1 MKLSVNDLNVFVN
14 TPKDIAKLCEDLS
27 RLGLEV
33 ESCIPCIAP
42 KNVVVGK
49 VLEKAPHKNAEKLSV
64 CQVGV
69 GKVLEKAPHKNAEKL
84 SVCQV
89 GVGKEVLQIVCGAK
103 NVAPNQF
110 VPVAL
115 NGALI
120 GSTTIAKTEL
130 RGVESCGMICSSAEL
145 GFPKINDGILE
156 LDESVGEL
164 VLGKELN
171 EYASFNTHVLEISL
185 TPNRGDCLSVLG
197 IAREISAFYHTPLKP
212 IKALNFTPKSDLI
225 TLSAGEN
232 IESHLAYYLIY
243 NHSLKTPLNIKL
255 SLAHNNALSENDLK
269 NFIEFSTHFSGVIMN
284 AYSLNKTPMDLSVK
298 NDENNLESVY
308 INHQKRSTIA
318 IKHQDQKDL
327 SEYLLLEASY
337 TDPISLS
344 LKLHAL
350 KDKTLQKDNALIY
363 RSARGSNPNLSDGL
377 NFLSAHLKAA
387 ILESK
392 QIKHSLK
399 DRTLTFQLEDIT
411 EILGLAVEKEKIQG
425 ILKNLGFKVSVKEP
439 NSNPQILEVIAP
451 NFRHDIKT
459 IQDIA
464 EEILRFVGIDNLI
477 SKPLDC
483 VSSKNSNPHYDTHRF
498 FENLKHKALA
508 CGFKEVIHYVFYSK
522 EKQQKLG
529 FEVLE
534 DPLELQNPITTDLNT
549 LRTSLVCGLLDASL
563 RNKNLG
569 FKSIALYEKG
579 SVYNSKREE
588 IQKLGFLV
596 SGLQKKESYP
606 DAKGKAWDFYSFAEC
621 VSKVIGDFSLE
632 RLTAQ
637 TPINH
642 PYQSAKI
649 IQNHEIIGVIA
660 KIHPKVIQELDLFES
675 YYAEIDAFKLK
686 RPAMLLKPFSIYP
699 SSVRDLTLIIDENTA
714 FSEIKKALKDAQI
727 PNLSEILPLDI
738 FKESHNTIALSV
750 RCVIHS
756 LEKTL
761 NDEEVNSAVQKALEI
776 LEKEFNARLK
786 G

>member
-1 MKLSVNDLNVFVN
+1 MKLSVNDLSVFVN

-33 ESCIPCIAP
+33 ESCIPCVAP

-49 VLEKAPHKNAEKLSV
+49 VLEKAPHKNAEKLIV
-64 CQVGV
+64 CQVD
-69 GKVLEKAPHKNAEKL
+69 
-84 SVCQV
+84 
-89 GVGKEVLQIVCGAK
+89 VGKEVLQIVCGAK

-115 NGALI
+115 KGAII

-130 RGVESCGMICSSAEL
+130 RGIESCGMICSSIEL

-171 EYASFNTHVLEISL
+171 EYAPFNTHVLEISL

-232 IESHLAYYLIY
+232 IESHLAYYLIC

-255 SLAHNNALSENDLK
+255 SLAHNNALSENELK
-269 NFIEFSTHFSGVIMN
+269 NFIEFSTHFSGVILN
-284 AYSLNKTPMDLSVK
+284 AYSLNKTPMDLIVK

-327 SEYLLLEASY
+327 SECLLLEASY

-377 NFLSAHLKAA
+377 NFLSAHLKAT

-392 QIKHSLK
+392 QTKHSLK

-411 EILGLAVEKEKIQG
+411 EILGLVIEAEKIQG

-451 NFRHDIKT
+451 NFRHDIKI

-464 EEILRFVGIDNLI
+464 EEILHFVGIDNLA
-477 SKPLDC
+477 SKPLHC

-534 DPLELQNPITTDLNT
+534 DPLELQNPITTELNT

-579 SVYNSKREE
+579 SVYNAKREE
-588 IQKLGFLV
+588 IQKLGFLA

-632 RLTAQ
+632 KLTAQ

-649 IQNHEIIGVIA
+649 IQNHEVIGVIA

-675 YYAEIDAFKLK
+675 YYAEIDASKLK

-714 FSEIKKALKDAQI
+714 FSKIKKALKDAQI

-738 FKESHNTIALSV
+738 FKESHNSIALSV

>member
-14 TPKDIAKLCEDLS
+14 TPKDIAKLCENLS
-27 RLGLEV
+27 CLGLEV

-64 CQVGV
+64 CQVD
-69 GKVLEKAPHKNAEKL
+69 
-84 SVCQV
+84 
-89 GVGKEVLQIVCGAK
+89 VGKEVLQIVCGAK

-115 NGALI
+115 KGAII
-120 GSTTIAKTEL
+120 GSTTIAKTDL
-130 RGVESCGMICSSAEL
+130 RGVESHGMICSSTEL

-171 EYASFNTHVLEISL
+171 EYAPFNTHVLEISL

-197 IAREISAFYHTPLKP
+197 VAREISAFYRTPLKP

-225 TLSAGEN
+225 TLSADEN
-232 IESHLAYYLIY
+232 IESHLAYYLIC
-243 NHSLKTPLNIKL
+243 NHSLKTPLSVKL
-255 SLAHNNALSENDLK
+255 SLAHNNALSENDLN
-269 NFIEFSTHFSGVIMN
+269 NFIEFSTHFSGVILN
-284 AYSLNKTPMDLSVK
+284 AYSLNTTPIDLSVK

-377 NFLSAHLKAA
+377 NFLSAHLKAT

-392 QIKHSLK
+392 QTEHSLK
-399 DRTLTFQLEDIT
+399 DYALKFQLEDIT
-411 EILGLAVEKEKIQG
+411 EILGLAVEEEKIQG
-425 ILKNLGFKVSVKEP
+425 ILKNLGFKVSTKEP

-464 EEILRFVGIDNLI
+464 EEILRFVGIDNLV
-477 SKPLDC
+477 SKPLNC

-606 DAKGKAWDFYSFAEC
+606 NAKGKAWDFYSFAEC

-632 RLTAQ
+632 KLTAQ

-649 IQNHEIIGVIA
+649 IQNNEIIGVIA

-675 YYAEIDAFKLK
+675 YYAEIDASKLK

-714 FSEIKKALKDAQI
+714 FSRIKKALKDAQI
-727 PNLSEILPLDI
+727 PNLSEILPLDV
-738 FKESHNTIALSV
+738 FKESDNTIALSV

>member
-1 MKLSVNDLNVFVN
+1 MKLSINDLNVFVD
-14 TPKDIAKLCEDLS
+14 TPKDIAKLREDLS

-33 ESCIPCIAP
+33 KSCIPCVAP
-42 KNVVVGK
+42 KNVV
-49 VLEKAPHKNAEKLSV
+49 
-64 CQVGV
+64 V

-103 NVAPNQF
+103 NVVPNQF

-130 RGVESCGMICSSAEL
+130 RGVESYGMICSSSEL

-164 VLGKELN
+164 VLGKGLN
-171 EYASFNTHVLEISL
+171 EYAPFNTHVLEISL

-225 TLSAGEN
+225 TLHVGEN
-232 IESHLAYYLIY
+232 IESHLAYYLIC
-243 NHSLKTPLNIKL
+243 NHSLKTPLNVKL
-255 SLAHNNALSENDLK
+255 SLARNNALSENDLN
-269 NFIEFSTHFSGVIMN
+269 NFIEFSAHFSGVVMN
-284 AYSLNKTPMDLSVK
+284 AYSLDATPIDLSVK

-363 RSARGSNPNLSDGL
+363 RSTRGSNPNLSDGL
-377 NFLSAHLKAA
+377 NFLSAHLKAT

-392 QIKHSLK
+392 QTKHALK
-399 DRTLTFQLEDIT
+399 DRTLKFKFEDIT
-411 EILGLAVEKEKIQG
+411 EILGLAVEEETIQG
-425 ILKNLGFKVSVKEP
+425 ILKNLGFKVSTKVPSSK
-439 NSNPQILEVIAP
+439 PQILEVVAP

-464 EEILRFVGIDNLI
+464 EEILRFVGIDHLI
-477 SKPLDC
+477 SKPLDS
-483 VSSKNSNPHYDTHRF
+483 VSNKKSNPHYDTHHF

-534 DPLELQNPITTDLNT
+534 DPLGLQNPITTELNT

-588 IQKLGFLV
+588 IQKLGFLA

-632 RLTAQ
+632 KLTTQA
-637 TPINH
+637 PINH

-649 IQNHEIIGVIA
+649 IQNHKIIGVIA

-675 YYAEIDAFKLK
+675 YYAEIDASKLK

-714 FSEIKKALKDAQI
+714 FSKIKKALKDAQI

-738 FKESHNTIALSV
+738 FKESNNSIALSV

-776 LEKEFNARLK
+776 LEKEFNAHLK

>member
-1 MKLSVNDLNVFVN
+1 MKLIVNDLNVFVN
-14 TPKDIAKLCEDLS
+14 TPKDIVKLCEDLS

-64 CQVGV
+64 CQVDI
-69 GKVLEKAPHKNAEKL
+69 
-84 SVCQV
+84 
-89 GVGKEVLQIVCGAK
+89 GKEVLQIVCGAK

-130 RGVESCGMICSSAEL
+130 RGVESCGMICSSSEL

-171 EYASFNTHVLEISL
+171 EYAPFNTHVLEISL

-212 IKALNFTPKSDLI
+212 IKALNFTPKSGLI
-225 TLSAGEN
+225 TLITGEN
-232 IESHLAYYLIY
+232 IESHLAYYLIC
-243 NHSLKTPLNIKL
+243 NHSLKTPLNVKL

-269 NFIEFSTHFSGVIMN
+269 NFIEFSVHFSGVIMN
-284 AYSLNKTPMDLSVK
+284 AYNLNTTPMDLSVK

-327 SEYLLLEASY
+327 SECVLLEASY

-377 NFLSAHLKAA
+377 NFLSAHLKAT

-392 QIKHSLK
+392 QTEHSLK
-399 DRTLTFQLEDIT
+399 DRTLKFQLEDIT

-425 ILKNLGFKVSVKEP
+425 ILKNLGFKVSTKKP

-464 EEILRFVGIDNLI
+464 EEILRFVGIDNLV
-477 SKPLDC
+477 SKPLNC
-483 VSSKNSNPHYDTHRF
+483 ISNKNSNPHYDTHRF

-534 DPLELQNPITTDLNT
+534 DPLELQNPITTELNT

-588 IQKLGFLV
+588 IQKLGFLA

-632 RLTAQ
+632 KLTAQ

-660 KIHPKVIQELDLFES
+660 KIHPKIIQELDLFES
-675 YYAEIDAFKLK
+675 YYAEIDASKLK

-714 FSEIKKALKDAQI
+714 FSRIKKALEDAQI

-738 FKESHNTIALSV
+738 FKESHNSIALSM

>member
-1 MKLSVNDLNVFVN
+1 MKLSINDLNVFVN
-14 TPKDIAKLCEDLS
+14 TPKDIVKLCENLS
-27 RLGLEV
+27 CLGLEV
-33 ESCIPCIAP
+33 ESCVSCIAP

-64 CQVGV
+64 CQVD
-69 GKVLEKAPHKNAEKL
+69 
-84 SVCQV
+84 
-89 GVGKEVLQIVCGAK
+89 VGKEVLQIVCGAK

-115 NGALI
+115 KGAII

-130 RGVESCGMICSSAEL
+130 RGVESHGMICSSSEL

-171 EYASFNTHVLEISL
+171 EYAPFNTHVLEISL

-212 IKALNFTPKSDLI
+212 IKALNLTPKSDLI
-225 TLSAGEN
+225 TLITGEN
-232 IESHLAYYLIY
+232 IESHLAYYLIC
-243 NHSLKTPLNIKL
+243 NHSLKTPLNVKL
-255 SLAHNNALSENDLK
+255 SLAHNNALSENDLN
-269 NFIEFSTHFSGVIMN
+269 NFIEFSAHFSGVIMN
-284 AYSLNKTPMDLSVK
+284 AYSLNKTPMDLIVK

-318 IKHQDQKDL
+318 IKHQVQKDL
-327 SEYLLLEASY
+327 SEHLLLEASY
-337 TDPISLS
+337 IDPISLS

-377 NFLSAHLKAA
+377 NFLSTHLKAT

-399 DRTLTFQLEDIT
+399 DRALKFQLEDIT
-411 EILGLAVEKEKIQG
+411 EILGLAVEEEKIQG

-439 NSNPQILEVIAP
+439 NSKPQILEIIVP

-464 EEILRFVGIDNLI
+464 EEILRFVGIDNLV
-477 SKPLDC
+477 SKPLHC

-534 DPLELQNPITTDLNT
+534 DSLELQNPITTDLNT

-579 SVYNSKREE
+579 SVYNAKREE
-588 IQKLGFLV
+588 VQKLGFLV
-596 SGLQKKESYP
+596 SGLQKKESYH

-632 RLTAQ
+632 KLTIQ

-649 IQNHEIIGVIA
+649 IQNNEIIGVIA

-675 YYAEIDAFKLK
+675 YYAEIDASKLK

-714 FSEIKKALKDAQI
+714 FSKIKKALEDAQI

-738 FKESHNTIALSV
+738 FKESDNTIALSV

>member
-14 TPKDIAKLCEDLS
+14 APKDITKLCEDLS

-33 ESCIPCIAP
+33 ESCVSCVAP

-64 CQVGV
+64 CQVD
-69 GKVLEKAPHKNAEKL
+69 
-84 SVCQV
+84 
-89 GVGKEVLQIVCGAK
+89 VGKEVLPIVCGAK

-115 NGALI
+115 KGAII

-130 RGVESCGMICSSAEL
+130 RGVESHGMICSSIEL

-164 VLGKELN
+164 VLGKELH
-171 EYASFNTHVLEISL
+171 EYAPFNTHVLEISL

-212 IKALNFTPKSDLI
+212 IKALNLTPKSDSI
-225 TLSAGEN
+225 ALSVGEN

-255 SLAHNNALSENDLK
+255 SLAHNNALSENDLN
-269 NFIEFSTHFSGVIMN
+269 NFIEFSAHFSGVILN
-284 AYSLNKTPMDLSVK
+284 AYSLNTTPMDLIIK

-327 SEYLLLEASY
+327 SECLLLEASY
-337 TDPISLS
+337 TDPVSLS

-350 KDKTLQKDNALIY
+350 KDKTLQKDNALVY

-377 NFLSAHLKAA
+377 NFLSAQLKAT

-392 QIKHSLK
+392 QTKHSLK
-399 DRTLTFQLEDIT
+399 DRALKFQLEDIT

-425 ILKNLGFKVSVKEP
+425 ILKNLGFKVSAKEP
-439 NSNPQILEVIAP
+439 NSKPQILEVIVP

-579 SVYNSKREE
+579 SVYNAKREE

-606 DAKGKAWDFYSFAEC
+606 NAKGKAWDFYSFAEC
-621 VSKVIGDFSLE
+621 VSRIIGDFSLE
-632 RLTAQ
+632 KLTTQ

-649 IQNHEIIGVIA
+649 IQNNEVIGVIA

-675 YYAEIDAFKLK
+675 YYAEIDASKLK

-714 FSEIKKALKDAQI
+714 FSRIKKALKDAQI

-738 FKESHNTIALSV
+738 FKESDNTIALSV

-756 LEKTL
+756 LEKP
-761 NDEEVNSAVQKALEI
+761 
-776 LEKEFNARLK
+776 
-786 G
+786 

>member
-1 MKLSVNDLNVFVN
+1 MKLSVNDLSTFVN

-33 ESCIPCIAP
+33 ESCISCVAP

-64 CQVGV
+64 CQVD
-69 GKVLEKAPHKNAEKL
+69 
-84 SVCQV
+84 
-89 GVGKEVLQIVCGAK
+89 VGKEVLQIVCGAK

-130 RGVESCGMICSSAEL
+130 RGVESHGMICSSAEL

-171 EYASFNTHVLEISL
+171 EYAPFNTHVLEISL

-232 IESHLAYYLIY
+232 IESHLAYYLVC
-243 NHSLKTPLNIKL
+243 NHSLKTPLNVKL
-255 SLAHNNALSENDLK
+255 SLAHNNALSENDLN
-269 NFIEFSTHFSGVIMN
+269 NFIEFSVHFSGVIMN
-284 AYSLNKTPMDLSVK
+284 AYSLNKTPIDLSVK

-318 IKHQDQKDL
+318 IKHQVQKDL
-327 SEYLLLEASY
+327 SECLLLEASY
-337 TDPISLS
+337 IDPISLS

-377 NFLSAHLKAA
+377 NFLSAHLKAT

-392 QIKHSLK
+392 QTEHSLK

-411 EILGLAVEKEKIQG
+411 EILGLVVEKEKIQG
-425 ILKNLGFKVSVKEP
+425 ILKNLGFKVSAKES
-439 NSNPQILEVIAP
+439 NSKPQILEVVAP
-451 NFRHDIKT
+451 NFRHDIKI

-464 EEILRFVGIDNLI
+464 EEILRFVGIDNLV
-477 SKPLDC
+477 SKPLHC

-534 DPLELQNPITTDLNT
+534 DPLELQNPITTELNT

-579 SVYNSKREE
+579 SVYNAKREE
-588 IQKLGFLV
+588 IQKLGFLA

-632 RLTAQ
+632 KLTAQ

-649 IQNHEIIGVIA
+649 IQNNEIIGVIA

-675 YYAEIDAFKLK
+675 YYAEIDASKLK
-686 RPAMLLKPFSIYP
+686 RSTMLLKPFSIYP

-714 FSEIKKALKDAQI
+714 FSKIKKALKDAQI

-738 FKESHNTIALSV
+738 FKESHNSIALSV

>member
-14 TPKDIAKLCEDLS
+14 TPKDIVKLCEDLS

-33 ESCIPCIAP
+33 ESCMLCVAP

-64 CQVGV
+64 CQVD
-69 GKVLEKAPHKNAEKL
+69 
-84 SVCQV
+84 
-89 GVGKEVLQIVCGAK
+89 VGKEVLQIVCGAK
-103 NVAPNQF
+103 NVVPNQF
-110 VPVAL
+110 APVAL
-115 NGALI
+115 KGAII

-130 RGVESCGMICSSAEL
+130 RGVESHGMICSSSEL

-164 VLGKELN
+164 VLGKELD
-171 EYASFNTHVLEISL
+171 EYAPFNTHVLEISL

-197 IAREISAFYHTPLKP
+197 IAREVSAFYRTPLKP

-225 TLSAGEN
+225 TLSVGEN
-232 IESHLAYYLIY
+232 IESHLAYYLIC
-243 NHSLKTPLNIKL
+243 NHSLKTPLSVKL
-255 SLAHNNALSENDLK
+255 SLAHNNALSENDLN
-269 NFIEFSTHFSGVIMN
+269 NFIEFSAHFSGVIMN
-284 AYSLNKTPMDLSVK
+284 AYSLDATPIDLSVK

-327 SEYLLLEASY
+327 SECLLLEASY

-350 KDKTLQKDNALIY
+350 KDKTLQKNNALIY

-392 QIKHSLK
+392 QTQHSLK
-399 DRTLTFQLEDIT
+399 DRTLKFQLEDIT
-411 EILGLAVEKEKIQG
+411 EILGLAVEAEKIQG
-425 ILKNLGFKVSVKEP
+425 ILKNLGFKVSIKVS
-439 NSNPQILEVIAP
+439 NSKPQILEVVAP

-464 EEILRFVGIDNLI
+464 EEILRFVGIDNLV
-477 SKPLDC
+477 SKPLNC
-483 VSSKNSNPHYDTHRF
+483 ISNKKSNPHYDTHRF

-534 DPLELQNPITTDLNT
+534 DPLELQNPITTELNT

-588 IQKLGFLV
+588 IQKLGFLA

-632 RLTAQ
+632 KLTAQ

-649 IQNHEIIGVIA
+649 IQDHEIIGVIA

-675 YYAEIDAFKLK
+675 YYAEIDASKLK
-686 RPAMLLKPFSIYP
+686 RPTMLLKPFSIYP

-714 FSEIKKALKDAQI
+714 FSRIKKALKDAQI

-738 FKESHNTIALSV
+738 FKESHNSIALSV

>member
-1 MKLSVNDLNVFVN
+1 MKLSVNDLNVFVD

-33 ESCIPCIAP
+33 ESSIPCVAP
-42 KNVVVGK
+42 KNVV
-49 VLEKAPHKNAEKLSV
+49 
-64 CQVGV
+64 V

-130 RGVESCGMICSSAEL
+130 RGVESCGMICSSNEF

-164 VLGKELN
+164 VLGKGLN
-171 EYASFNTHVLEISL
+171 EYAPFNTHVLEISL

-225 TLSAGEN
+225 TLCAGEN
-232 IESHLAYYLIY
+232 IESHLAYYLIC
-243 NHSLKTPLNIKL
+243 NHSLKTPLNVKL
-255 SLAHNNALSENDLK
+255 SLAHNNALSENDLN
-269 NFIEFSTHFSGVIMN
+269 NFIEFSAHFSGVVMN
-284 AYSLNKTPMDLSVK
+284 AYSLDATPIDLSVK

-363 RSARGSNPNLSDGL
+363 RSTRGSNPNLSDGL
-377 NFLSAHLKAA
+377 NFLSTHLKAT

-392 QIKHSLK
+392 QTKHALK
-399 DRTLTFQLEDIT
+399 NRTLEFKLEDIT
-411 EILGLAVEKEKIQG
+411 EILGLAIEEETIQG
-425 ILKNLGFKVSVKEP
+425 ILKNLGFKVSIKVS
-439 NSNPQILEVIAP
+439 NSKPQILEVVVP

-464 EEILRFVGIDNLI
+464 EEILRFVGIDHLI
-477 SKPLDC
+477 SKPLDS
-483 VSSKNSNPHYDTHRF
+483 VSNKKSNPHYDTHRF

-534 DPLELQNPITTDLNT
+534 DPLELQNPITTELNT

-588 IQKLGFLV
+588 IQKLGFLA

-632 RLTAQ
+632 KLTTQ

-675 YYAEIDAFKLK
+675 YYAEIDASKLK

-714 FSEIKKALKDAQI
+714 FSKIKKALKDAQI

-738 FKESHNTIALSV
+738 FKESDNTIALSV

-761 NDEEVNSAVQKALEI
+761 NDEEVNSAVQKVLEI

>member
-64 CQVGV
+64 CQVD
-69 GKVLEKAPHKNAEKL
+69 
-84 SVCQV
+84 
-89 GVGKEVLQIVCGAK
+89 VGKEVLPIVCGAK

-110 VPVAL
+110 APVAL
-115 NGALI
+115 KGAII
-120 GSTTIAKTEL
+120 GSTPIAKTEL
-130 RGVESCGMICSSAEL
+130 RGVESHGMICSSTEL

-164 VLGKELN
+164 VLGKGLN
-171 EYASFNTHVLEISL
+171 EYAPFNTHVLEISL

-225 TLSAGEN
+225 TLSVGEN

-255 SLAHNNALSENDLK
+255 SLAHNNALSENELK
-269 NFIEFSTHFSGVIMN
+269 NFIEFGMHFSGVIMN

-298 NDENNLESVY
+298 NDENNFESVY

-327 SEYLLLEASY
+327 SECLLLEASY

-377 NFLSAHLKAA
+377 NFLSAHLKAT

-392 QIKHSLK
+392 QTQHSLK

-411 EILGLAVEKEKIQG
+411 EILGLAVEKEKIQS

-439 NSNPQILEVIAP
+439 NSKPQILEVIVP

-464 EEILRFVGIDNLI
+464 EEILRFVGIDNLV
-477 SKPLDC
+477 SKPLNC
-483 VSSKNSNPHYDTHRF
+483 ISSKNSNPHYDTHRF

-534 DPLELQNPITTDLNT
+534 DSLELQNPITTELNT

-588 IQKLGFLV
+588 IQKLGFLA

-606 DAKGKAWDFYSFAEC
+606 YAKGKAWDFYSFAEC
-621 VSKVIGDFSLE
+621 VLRIIGDFSLE
-632 RLTAQ
+632 KLTTQ

-649 IQNHEIIGVIA
+649 IQNHEVIGVIA
-660 KIHPKVIQELDLFES
+660 KIHPKVIQEWDLFES
-675 YYAEIDAFKLK
+675 YYAEIDASKLK
-686 RPAMLLKPFSIYP
+686 RHAMLLKPFSIYP

-714 FSEIKKALKDAQI
+714 FSKIKKALKDAQI
-727 PNLSEILPLDI
+727 PNLSEILPLDV
-738 FKESHNTIALSV
+738 FKESDNTIALSV

>member
-1 MKLSVNDLNVFVN
+1 MKLSVNDLNVFVD

-33 ESCIPCIAP
+33 ESSIPCVAP

-64 CQVGV
+64 CQVD
-69 GKVLEKAPHKNAEKL
+69 
-84 SVCQV
+84 
-89 GVGKEVLQIVCGAK
+89 VGKEVLQIVCGAK

-130 RGVESCGMICSSAEL
+130 RGVESCGMICSSNEL

-164 VLGKELN
+164 VLGKGLN
-171 EYASFNTHVLEISL
+171 EYAPFNTHVLEISL

-197 IAREISAFYHTPLKP
+197 ISREISAFYHTPLKP
-212 IKALNFTPKSDLI
+212 IKSLNFTPKSDLI
-225 TLSAGEN
+225 TLCADEN
-232 IESHLAYYLIY
+232 IESHLAYYLVC
-243 NHSLKTPLNIKL
+243 NHSLKTPLNVKL
-255 SLAHNNALSENDLK
+255 SLAHNNALSENDLN
-269 NFIEFSTHFSGVIMN
+269 NFIEFSTHFSGVVMN
-284 AYSLNKTPMDLSVK
+284 AYSLDATPIDLSVK

-363 RSARGSNPNLSDGL
+363 RSTRGSNPNLSDGL
-377 NFLSAHLKAA
+377 NFLSTHLKAT

-392 QIKHSLK
+392 QTKHALK
-399 DRTLTFQLEDIT
+399 DRTLKFKLEDIT
-411 EILGLAVEKEKIQG
+411 EILGLAIEEETIQG
-425 ILKNLGFKVSVKEP
+425 ILKNLGFKVSIKEP
-439 NSNPQILEVIAP
+439 NSKPQILEVVAP

-464 EEILRFVGIDNLI
+464 EEILRFVGIDHLI
-477 SKPLDC
+477 SKPLDS
-483 VSSKNSNPHYDTHRF
+483 VSNKKSNPHYDTHRF

-534 DPLELQNPITTDLNT
+534 DPLELQNPITTELNT

-588 IQKLGFLV
+588 IQKLGFLA

-632 RLTAQ
+632 KLTTQ

-714 FSEIKKALKDAQI
+714 FSRIKKALKDAQI

-738 FKESHNTIALSV
+738 FKESDNTIALSV

-776 LEKEFNARLK
+776 LEKEFNAHLK

>member
-14 TPKDIAKLCEDLS
+14 TPKDIVKLCEDLS

-33 ESCIPCIAP
+33 ESCIPCVAP

-64 CQVGV
+64 CQVDI
-69 GKVLEKAPHKNAEKL
+69 
-84 SVCQV
+84 
-89 GVGKEVLQIVCGAK
+89 GKEVLPIVCGAK

-171 EYASFNTHVLEISL
+171 EYAPFNTHVLEISL

-232 IESHLAYYLIY
+232 IESHLAYYLVC
-243 NHSLKTPLNIKL
+243 NHSLKTPLNVKL
-255 SLAHNNALSENDLK
+255 SLAHNNALSENDLN
-269 NFIEFSTHFSGVIMN
+269 NFLEFSAHFSGVIMN
-284 AYSLNKTPMDLSVK
+284 AYSLNATPIDLSVK
-298 NDENNLESVY
+298 DDENNLESVY

-327 SEYLLLEASY
+327 SEHLLLEASY
-337 TDPISLS
+337 IDPVSLS

-387 ILESK
+387 VLESK
-392 QIKHSLK
+392 QTEHPLK
-399 DRTLTFQLEDIT
+399 DRALKFKLEDIT

-425 ILKNLGFKVSVKEP
+425 ILKNLGFKVSVKEL
-439 NSNPQILEVIAP
+439 NSKPQILEVVAP
-451 NFRHDIKT
+451 NFRHDIQT

-464 EEILRFVGIDNLI
+464 EEILRFVGIDHLI
-477 SKPLDC
+477 SKPLDS
-483 VSSKNSNPHYDTHRF
+483 VSNKKSNPHYDTHRF

-534 DPLELQNPITTDLNT
+534 DPLELQNPITTELNT

-588 IQKLGFLV
+588 IQKLGFLA

-606 DAKGKAWDFYSFAEC
+606 DSKGKAWDFYSFAEC

-632 RLTAQ
+632 KLTTQ

-675 YYAEIDAFKLK
+675 YYAEIDASKLK
-686 RPAMLLKPFSIYP
+686 RPVMLLKPFSIYP
-699 SSVRDLTLIIDENTA
+699 SSIRDLTLIIDENTA
-714 FSEIKKALKDAQI
+714 FSKIKKALKDAQI

-738 FKESHNTIALSV
+738 FKESDNTIALSV

-761 NDEEVNSAVQKALEI
+761 NDEEVNAAVQKALEI

>member
-1 MKLSVNDLNVFVN
+1 MKLSINDLNVFVN
-14 TPKDIAKLCEDLS
+14 TPKDIAKLCENLS

-64 CQVGV
+64 CQVD
-69 GKVLEKAPHKNAEKL
+69 
-84 SVCQV
+84 
-89 GVGKEVLQIVCGAK
+89 VGKEVLQIVCGAK

-120 GSTTIAKTEL
+120 GSTTIAKTDL
-130 RGVESCGMICSSAEL
+130 RGVESCGMICSSSEL

-171 EYASFNTHVLEISL
+171 EYAPFNTHVLEISL

-212 IKALNFTPKSDLI
+212 IKALNFTPKSGLI
-225 TLSAGEN
+225 TLITGEN
-232 IESHLAYYLIY
+232 IESHLAYYLIC
-243 NHSLKTPLNIKL
+243 NHSLKTPLNVKL

-269 NFIEFSTHFSGVIMN
+269 NFIEFSVHFSGVIMN
-284 AYSLNKTPMDLSVK
+284 AYNLNTTPMDLSVK

-327 SEYLLLEASY
+327 SECVLLEASY

-377 NFLSAHLKAA
+377 NFLSAHLKAT

-392 QIKHSLK
+392 QTEHSLK
-399 DRTLTFQLEDIT
+399 DRTLKFQLEDIT

-425 ILKNLGFKVSVKEP
+425 ILKNLGFKVSTKKP

-477 SKPLDC
+477 SKPLHC
-483 VSSKNSNPHYDTHRF
+483 VSSKNSNPHYETHRF

-579 SVYNSKREE
+579 SVYNAKREE
-588 IQKLGFLV
+588 VQKLGFLV

-632 RLTAQ
+632 KLTAQ

-649 IQNHEIIGVIA
+649 IQNNEIIGVIA

-675 YYAEIDAFKLK
+675 YYAEIDASKLK

-714 FSEIKKALKDAQI
+714 FSRIKKALKDAQI

-738 FKESHNTIALSV
+738 FKESNNSIALSV

>member
-1 MKLSVNDLNVFVN
+1 MKLSVNDLNVFVD

-33 ESCIPCIAP
+33 ESSIPCVAP
-42 KNVVVGK
+42 KNVV
-49 VLEKAPHKNAEKLSV
+49 
-64 CQVGV
+64 V

-130 RGVESCGMICSSAEL
+130 RGVESCGMICSSSEL

-164 VLGKELN
+164 VLGKGLN
-171 EYASFNTHVLEISL
+171 EYAPFNTHVLEISL

-225 TLSAGEN
+225 TLCAGEN
-232 IESHLAYYLIY
+232 IESHLAYYLVC

-255 SLAHNNALSENDLK
+255 SLAHNNALSENDLN
-269 NFIEFSTHFSGVIMN
+269 NFIEFSVHFSGVVMN
-284 AYSLNKTPMDLSVK
+284 AYSLNTTPIDLSVK

-377 NFLSAHLKAA
+377 NFLSAHLKVA

-392 QIKHSLK
+392 QTKHALK
-399 DRTLTFQLEDIT
+399 DRTLKFKLEDIT
-411 EILGLAVEKEKIQG
+411 EILGLAIEEETIQG
-425 ILKNLGFKVSVKEP
+425 ILKNLGFKVSIKEP
-439 NSNPQILEVIAP
+439 SSKPQILEVVAP

-464 EEILRFVGIDNLI
+464 EEILRFVGIDHLI
-477 SKPLDC
+477 SKPLDS
-483 VSSKNSNPHYDTHRF
+483 VSNKKSNPHYDTHRF

-534 DPLELQNPITTDLNT
+534 DPLELQNPITTELNT

-588 IQKLGFLV
+588 IQKLGFLA

-621 VSKVIGDFSLE
+621 VSKIIGDFSLE
-632 RLTAQ
+632 KLTTQA
-637 TPINH
+637 PINH

-714 FSEIKKALKDAQI
+714 FSRIKKALKDAQI

-738 FKESHNTIALSV
+738 FKESDNTIALSV
-750 RCVIHS
+750 RCVIYS

-761 NDEEVNSAVQKALEI
+761 NDEEVNSAVQKVLEI

>member
-64 CQVGV
+64 CQVD
-69 GKVLEKAPHKNAEKL
+69 
-84 SVCQV
+84 
-89 GVGKEVLQIVCGAK
+89 VGKEVLQIVCGAK
-103 NVAPNQF
+103 NVVPNQF

-130 RGVESCGMICSSAEL
+130 RGVESHGMICSSIEL

-164 VLGKELN
+164 VLGKELHG
-171 EYASFNTHVLEISL
+171 YAPFNTHVLEISL

-212 IKALNFTPKSDLI
+212 IKALNFTPKSGLI
-225 TLSAGEN
+225 RLSVGEN
-232 IESHLAYYLIY
+232 IESHLAYYLIC

-255 SLAHNNALSENDLK
+255 SLAHNNALSENDLN
-269 NFIEFSTHFSGVIMN
+269 NFIEFSVHFSGVILN
-284 AYSLNKTPMDLSVK
+284 AYSLNTTPMDLSVK

-327 SEYLLLEASY
+327 SECLLLEASY
-337 TDPISLS
+337 TDLVSLS

-377 NFLSAHLKAA
+377 NFLSAHLKAT

-392 QIKHSLK
+392 QTKHSLK
-399 DRTLTFQLEDIT
+399 DHALKFQLEDIT

-439 NSNPQILEVIAP
+439 NSKPPILEVIVP

-477 SKPLDC
+477 SKPLNC

-534 DPLELQNPITTDLNT
+534 DSLELQNPITTELNT

-579 SVYNSKREE
+579 SVYNAKREE
-588 IQKLGFLV
+588 VQKLGFLV

-632 RLTAQ
+632 KLTTQ

-660 KIHPKVIQELDLFES
+660 KIHPKIIQELDLFES
-675 YYAEIDAFKLK
+675 YYAEIDASKLK

-714 FSEIKKALKDAQI
+714 FSKIKKALKDAQI

-738 FKESHNTIALSV
+738 FKESDNTIALSV
-750 RCVIHS
+750 RYMIHS

>member
-64 CQVGV
+64 CQVD
-69 GKVLEKAPHKNAEKL
+69 
-84 SVCQV
+84 
-89 GVGKEVLQIVCGAK
+89 VGKEVLQIVCGAK

-110 VPVAL
+110 APVAL
-115 NGALI
+115 KGAII

-130 RGVESCGMICSSAEL
+130 RGVESHGMICSSAEL

-171 EYASFNTHVLEISL
+171 EYAPFNTHVLEISL

-212 IKALNFTPKSDLI
+212 IKALNFTPKSDSIALH
-225 TLSAGEN
+225 ADEN

-255 SLAHNNALSENDLK
+255 SLAHNNALSENDLN
-269 NFIEFSTHFSGVIMN
+269 NFIEFSAHFSGVIMN

-318 IKHQDQKDL
+318 IKHQNQKDL
-327 SEYLLLEASY
+327 SECLLLEASY
-337 TDPISLS
+337 TDPVSLS

-350 KDKTLQKDNALIY
+350 KDKTLQKNNALVY

-377 NFLSAHLKAA
+377 NFLSAHLKAT

-392 QIKHSLK
+392 QTKHSLK
-399 DRTLTFQLEDIT
+399 DRTLKFQLEDIT
-411 EILGLAVEKEKIQG
+411 EILGLVIEAEKIQG
-425 ILKNLGFKVSVKEP
+425 ILKNLGFKVSIKVS
-439 NSNPQILEVIAP
+439 NSKPQILEVIVP

-477 SKPLDC
+477 SKPLNC
-483 VSSKNSNPHYDTHRF
+483 VSSKHSNPHYDTHRF

-534 DPLELQNPITTDLNT
+534 DSLELQNPITTELNT

-588 IQKLGFLV
+588 IQKLSFLV

-606 DAKGKAWDFYSFAEC
+606 DAKGKAWDFYSFTEC

-632 RLTAQ
+632 KLTTQ

-649 IQNHEIIGVIA
+649 IQNNEIIGVIA

-675 YYAEIDAFKLK
+675 YYAEIDASKLK

-714 FSEIKKALKDAQI
+714 FSRIKKALKDAQI

-738 FKESHNTIALSV
+738 FKESDNTIALSV

-761 NDEEVNSAVQKALEI
+761 NDEEINSAVQKALEI

>member
-14 TPKDIAKLCEDLS
+14 TPKDVAKLCEDLS

-64 CQVGV
+64 CQVD
-69 GKVLEKAPHKNAEKL
+69 
-84 SVCQV
+84 
-89 GVGKEVLQIVCGAK
+89 VGKEVLQIVCGAK
-103 NVAPNQF
+103 NVVPNQF
-110 VPVAL
+110 APVAL
-115 NGALI
+115 KGAII

-171 EYASFNTHVLEISL
+171 EYAPFNTHVLEISL

-197 IAREISAFYHTPLKP
+197 VAREISAFYHTPLKP

-225 TLSAGEN
+225 TLSVSEN
-232 IESHLAYYLIY
+232 IESHLAYYLIC

-255 SLAHNNALSENDLK
+255 SLAHNNALSENDLN
-269 NFIEFSTHFSGVIMN
+269 NFIEFSVHFSGVIMN

-318 IKHQDQKDL
+318 IKHQVQKDL
-327 SEYLLLEASY
+327 SECLLLEASY
-337 TDPISLS
+337 IDPVSLS

-377 NFLSAHLKAA
+377 NFLSAHLKAT

-399 DRTLTFQLEDIT
+399 DRTLKFQLEDIT
-411 EILGLAVEKEKIQG
+411 EILGLAVEKEKIQS

-439 NSNPQILEVIAP
+439 NSKPQILEIVAP

-464 EEILRFVGIDNLI
+464 EEILRFVGIDNLV
-477 SKPLDC
+477 SKPLNC
-483 VSSKNSNPHYDTHRF
+483 VSSKNSNPHYETHRF

-534 DPLELQNPITTDLNT
+534 DPLELQNPITTELNT

-588 IQKLGFLV
+588 TQKLGFLV

-632 RLTAQ
+632 KLTIQ

-714 FSEIKKALKDAQI
+714 FSKIKKALKDAQI

-738 FKESHNTIALSV
+738 FKESHNSIALSV

>member
-33 ESCIPCIAP
+33 ESCIPCVAP

-64 CQVGV
+64 CQVD
-69 GKVLEKAPHKNAEKL
+69 
-84 SVCQV
+84 
-89 GVGKEVLQIVCGAK
+89 VGKEVLPIVCGAK

-115 NGALI
+115 KGAII
-120 GSTTIAKTEL
+120 GSTIIAKTEL
-130 RGVESCGMICSSAEL
+130 RGVESCGMICSSIEL

-171 EYASFNTHVLEISL
+171 EYAPFNTHVLEISL

-212 IKALNFTPKSDLI
+212 IKALNFTPTSDWI
-225 TLSAGEN
+225 TLSVGEN

-255 SLAHNNALSENDLK
+255 SLAHNNALSENDLN
-269 NFIEFSTHFSGVIMN
+269 NFIEFSVHFSGVIMN
-284 AYSLNKTPMDLSVK
+284 AYSLNTTPMDLSVK
-298 NDENNLESVY
+298 NDENDLESVY

-318 IKHQDQKDL
+318 IKHQVQKDL
-327 SEYLLLEASY
+327 SECLLLEASY

-377 NFLSAHLKAA
+377 NFLSAHLKAT

-392 QIKHSLK
+392 QTKHSLK
-399 DRTLTFQLEDIT
+399 DRTLKFKLEDIT

-439 NSNPQILEVIAP
+439 NSKPQILEVIVP

-464 EEILRFVGIDNLI
+464 EEILRFVGIDNLV
-477 SKPLDC
+477 SKPLHC

-534 DPLELQNPITTDLNT
+534 DSLELQNPITTELNT

-588 IQKLGFLV
+588 IQKLGFLA

-632 RLTAQ
+632 KLTTQ

-649 IQNHEIIGVIA
+649 IQNNEIIGVIA

-675 YYAEIDAFKLK
+675 YYAEIDASKLK

-714 FSEIKKALKDAQI
+714 FSKIKKALKDAQI

-738 FKESHNTIALSV
+738 FKESHNSIALSV

>member
-1 MKLSVNDLNVFVN
+1 MKLSVNDLNVFVD
-14 TPKDIAKLCEDLS
+14 TPKDIAKLCENLS

-33 ESCIPCIAP
+33 ESCIPCVAP
-42 KNVVVGK
+42 KNVV
-49 VLEKAPHKNAEKLSV
+49 
-64 CQVGV
+64 V

-120 GSTTIAKTEL
+120 GSTTIAKTEP
-130 RGVESCGMICSSAEL
+130 RGVESYGMICSSNEL

-164 VLGKELN
+164 VLGKGLN
-171 EYASFNTHVLEISL
+171 EYAPFNTHVLEISL

-225 TLSAGEN
+225 TLCADEN
-232 IESHLAYYLIY
+232 IESHLAYYLIC
-243 NHSLKTPLNIKL
+243 NHSLKTPLNVKL
-255 SLAHNNALSENDLK
+255 SLAHNNALSENDLN
-269 NFIEFSTHFSGVIMN
+269 NFIEFSAHFSGVVMN
-284 AYSLNKTPMDLSVK
+284 AYSLNITPIDLSVK

-392 QIKHSLK
+392 QTQHSLK
-399 DRTLTFQLEDIT
+399 DRTLQFQLEDIT
-411 EILGLAVEKEKIQG
+411 EILGLAIEEEKIQG
-425 ILKNLGFKVSVKEP
+425 ILKNLGFKVSIKVS
-439 NSNPQILEVIAP
+439 NSKPQILEVVVP

-464 EEILRFVGIDNLI
+464 EEILRFVGIDHLI
-477 SKPLDC
+477 SKPLD
-483 VSSKNSNPHYDTHRF
+483 SISNKKSNPHYDTHRF

-534 DPLELQNPITTDLNT
+534 DLLELQNPITTELNT

-588 IQKLGFLV
+588 IQKLGLLA

-632 RLTAQ
+632 KLTTQ

-675 YYAEIDAFKLK
+675 YYAEIDASKLK

-714 FSEIKKALKDAQI
+714 FSNIKKALKDAKI

-738 FKESHNTIALSV
+738 FKESHNSIALSV

>member
-1 MKLSVNDLNVFVN
+1 MKLSVNDLSAFVDA
-14 TPKDIAKLCEDLS
+14 PKDIAKLCEDLS

-33 ESCIPCIAP
+33 ESCIPCVAP

-64 CQVGV
+64 CQVD
-69 GKVLEKAPHKNAEKL
+69 
-84 SVCQV
+84 
-89 GVGKEVLQIVCGAK
+89 VGKEVLPIVCGAK
-103 NVAPNQF
+103 NVTPNQF

-130 RGVESCGMICSSAEL
+130 RGVESHGMICSSTEL

-171 EYASFNTHVLEISL
+171 EYAPFNTHVLEISL

-225 TLSAGEN
+225 TLIVGEN
-232 IESHLAYYLIY
+232 IESHLAYYLIC

-255 SLAHNNALSENDLK
+255 SLAHNNALSENDLN
-269 NFIEFSTHFSGVIMN
+269 NFIEFSTHFSGVILN

-327 SEYLLLEASY
+327 SECLLLEASY

-377 NFLSAHLKAA
+377 NFLSTHLKAT

-392 QIKHSLK
+392 QTQHSLK

-411 EILGLAVEKEKIQG
+411 EILGLVVEKEKIQG

-439 NSNPQILEVIAP
+439 NSKPQILEVVAP
-451 NFRHDIKT
+451 NFRHDIKI

-464 EEILRFVGIDNLI
+464 EEILRFVGIDNLV
-477 SKPLDC
+477 SKPLNC
-483 VSSKNSNPHYDTHRF
+483 VSSKNSNPHYETHRF

-534 DPLELQNPITTDLNT
+534 DPLELQNPITTELNT

-579 SVYNSKREE
+579 SVYNAKREE
-588 IQKLGFLV
+588 VQKLGFLA

-632 RLTAQ
+632 KLTAQ

-649 IQNHEIIGVIA
+649 IQNNEIIGVIA

-714 FSEIKKALKDAQI
+714 FSRIKKALKDAQI

-738 FKESHNTIALSV
+738 FKESHNSIALSV

>member
-1 MKLSVNDLNVFVN
+1 MKLSINDLNVFVN
-14 TPKDIAKLCEDLS
+14 TPKDIAKLCENLS
-27 RLGLEV
+27 CLGLEV

-49 VLEKAPHKNAEKLSV
+49 ILEKAPHKNAEKLSV
-64 CQVGV
+64 CQVDI
-69 GKVLEKAPHKNAEKL
+69 
-84 SVCQV
+84 
-89 GVGKEVLQIVCGAK
+89 GKEVLPIVCGAK

-130 RGVESCGMICSSAEL
+130 RGVESHGMICSSAEL

-171 EYASFNTHVLEISL
+171 EYAPFNTHVLEISL

-225 TLSAGEN
+225 TLSVGEN
-232 IESHLAYYLIY
+232 IESHLAYYLVC

-255 SLAHNNALSENDLK
+255 SLAHNNALSENDLN
-269 NFIEFSTHFSGVIMN
+269 NFIEFSAHFSGVIMN
-284 AYSLNKTPMDLSVK
+284 AYSLNTTPMDLSVK

-327 SEYLLLEASY
+327 SQCLLLEASY
-337 TDPISLS
+337 IDPISLS

-377 NFLSAHLKAA
+377 NFLSTQLKAT

-392 QIKHSLK
+392 QTKHSLK
-399 DRTLTFQLEDIT
+399 DRTLTFQFEDIT
-411 EILGLAVEKEKIQG
+411 EILGLAVEEEKIQS

-439 NSNPQILEVIAP
+439 NSKPQILEVIVP

-464 EEILRFVGIDNLI
+464 EEILRFVGIDNLV
-477 SKPLDC
+477 SKPLNS

-534 DPLELQNPITTDLNT
+534 DPLELQNPITTELNT

-588 IQKLGFLV
+588 VQKLGFLA

-632 RLTAQ
+632 KLTAQ

-649 IQNHEIIGVIA
+649 IQNNEIIGVIA

-675 YYAEIDAFKLK
+675 YYAEIDTSKLK

-714 FSEIKKALKDAQI
+714 FSRIKKVLKDAQI

-738 FKESHNTIALSV
+738 FKESDNAIALSV

-776 LEKEFNARLK
+776 LEKEFNAHLK

>member
-27 RLGLEV
+27 CLGLEV
-33 ESCIPCIAP
+33 EGCIPCIAP

-64 CQVGV
+64 CQVD
-69 GKVLEKAPHKNAEKL
+69 
-84 SVCQV
+84 
-89 GVGKEVLQIVCGAK
+89 VGKEVLQIVCGAK
-103 NVAPNQF
+103 NVASNQF

-130 RGVESCGMICSSAEL
+130 RGVESCGMICSSIEL

-171 EYASFNTHVLEISL
+171 EYAPFNTHVLEISL

-225 TLSAGEN
+225 TLITGEN
-232 IESHLAYYLIY
+232 IESHLAYYLIC

-269 NFIEFSTHFSGVIMN
+269 NFIEFSVHFSGVILN
-284 AYSLNKTPMDLSVK
+284 AYSLNTTPMDLSVK

-318 IKHQDQKDL
+318 IKHQVQKDL

-377 NFLSAHLKAA
+377 NFLSVHLKAT

-392 QIKHSLK
+392 QTKHSLK
-399 DRTLTFQLEDIT
+399 DRTLKFQLEDIT
-411 EILGLAVEKEKIQG
+411 EILGLAVEKEKIQD
-425 ILKNLGFKVSVKEP
+425 ILKNLGFKVSAKEP

-451 NFRHDIKT
+451 NFRHDIKI

-477 SKPLDC
+477 SKPLHC

-632 RLTAQ
+632 KLNAQ

-649 IQNHEIIGVIA
+649 IQNNEIIGTIA

-714 FSEIKKALKDAQI
+714 FSRIKKALKDAQI

-738 FKESHNTIALSV
+738 FKESHNSIALSV

-761 NDEEVNSAVQKALEI
+761 NDEEVNSAVQKVLEI

>member
-27 RLGLEV
+27 CLGLEV

-49 VLEKAPHKNAEKLSV
+49 VLEKVSHKNAEKLSV
-64 CQVGV
+64 CQVDI
-69 GKVLEKAPHKNAEKL
+69 
-84 SVCQV
+84 
-89 GVGKEVLQIVCGAK
+89 GKEVLPIVCGAK

-110 VPVAL
+110 APVAL
-115 NGALI
+115 KGAII

-130 RGVESCGMICSSAEL
+130 RGVESHGMICSSIEL

-171 EYASFNTHVLEISL
+171 GYAPFNTHVLEISL

-212 IKALNFTPKSDLI
+212 IKALNFTPTSDLI
-225 TLSAGEN
+225 TLSVGEN

-255 SLAHNNALSENDLK
+255 SLAHNNALSENDLN
-269 NFIEFSTHFSGVIMN
+269 NFIEFSAHFSGVILN
-284 AYSLNKTPMDLSVK
+284 AYSLNTTSVDLSVK

-327 SEYLLLEASY
+327 SECLLLEASY
-337 TDPISLS
+337 TDPVSLS

-350 KDKTLQKDNALIY
+350 KDKTLQKDNALVY

-377 NFLSAHLKAA
+377 NLLSAHLKAT

-392 QIKHSLK
+392 QTKHSLK
-399 DRTLTFQLEDIT
+399 DHALKFQFEDIT
-411 EILGLAVEKEKIQG
+411 EILGLAVEAEKIQS
-425 ILKNLGFKVSVKEP
+425 ILKNLGFKVSAKEP
-439 NSNPQILEVIAP
+439 NSKPQILEVIVP

-477 SKPLDC
+477 SKPLNS
-483 VSSKNSNPHYDTHRF
+483 VSSKHSNPHYDTHRF

-534 DPLELQNPITTDLNT
+534 DPLELQNPITTELNT
-549 LRTSLVCGLLDASL
+549 LRTSLACGLLDASL

-606 DAKGKAWDFYSFAEC
+606 YAKGKAWDFYSFAEC
-621 VSKVIGDFSLE
+621 VSRIIGDFSLE
-632 RLTAQ
+632 KLTIQ

-649 IQNHEIIGVIA
+649 IQNHEVIGVIA
-660 KIHPKVIQELDLFES
+660 KIHPKVIQEWDLFES
-675 YYAEIDAFKLK
+675 YYAEIDASKLK

-699 SSVRDLTLIIDENTA
+699 NSVRDLTLIIDENTA
-714 FSEIKKALKDAQI
+714 FSRIKKALKDAQI

-738 FKESHNTIALSV
+738 FKESDNTIALSV

-761 NDEEVNSAVQKALEI
+761 NDEEVNSVVQKALEI

>member
-1 MKLSVNDLNVFVN
+1 MKLSVNDLSVFVN
-14 TPKDIAKLCEDLS
+14 TPKDITKLCEDLS
-27 RLGLEV
+27 CLGLEV
-33 ESCIPCIAP
+33 ESCIPCVAP

-49 VLEKAPHKNAEKLSV
+49 I
-64 CQVGV
+64 
-69 GKVLEKAPHKNAEKL
+69 LEKAPHKNAEKL

-130 RGVESCGMICSSAEL
+130 RGVESCGMICSSSEL

-171 EYASFNTHVLEISL
+171 EYAPFNTHVLEISL

-225 TLSAGEN
+225 TLSADKN
-232 IESHLAYYLIY
+232 IESHLAYYLVC
-243 NHSLKTPLNIKL
+243 NHSLKTPLKVKL
-255 SLAHNNALSENDLK
+255 SLAHNNALSENDLN
-269 NFIEFSTHFSGVIMN
+269 NFLEFSTHFSGVIMN
-284 AYSLNKTPMDLSVK
+284 AYSLNATPIDLSVK

-327 SEYLLLEASY
+327 SECLLLEASY

-363 RSARGSNPNLSDGL
+363 RSARGSNPNLLDGL
-377 NFLSAHLKAA
+377 NFLSARLKAT

-392 QIKHSLK
+392 QTKHALK
-399 DRTLTFQLEDIT
+399 DRTLQFKLEDIT
-411 EILGLAVEKEKIQG
+411 EILGLAVEAEKIQS
-425 ILKNLGFKVSVKEP
+425 ILKNLGFKVSIKEP
-439 NSNPQILEVIAP
+439 NSKPQILEVVAP

-464 EEILRFVGIDNLI
+464 EEILRFVGIDHLI
-477 SKPLDC
+477 SKPLDS
-483 VSSKNSNPHYDTHRF
+483 VSNKKSNPHYDTHRF

-534 DPLELQNPITTDLNT
+534 DPLELQNPITTELNT

-588 IQKLGFLV
+588 IQKLGFLA

-632 RLTAQ
+632 KLTTK

-649 IQNHEIIGVIA
+649 IQDHEIIGVIA

-675 YYAEIDAFKLK
+675 YYAEIDASKLK

-714 FSEIKKALKDAQI
+714 FSKIKKALKDAQI

-738 FKESHNTIALSV
+738 FKESNNSIALSV

>member
-33 ESCIPCIAP
+33 ESCISCVAP

-64 CQVGV
+64 CQVDI
-69 GKVLEKAPHKNAEKL
+69 
-84 SVCQV
+84 
-89 GVGKEVLQIVCGAK
+89 GKEVLQIVCGAK

-171 EYASFNTHVLEISL
+171 EYAPFNTHVLEISL

-197 IAREISAFYHTPLKP
+197 IAREISAFYNTPLKP

-232 IESHLAYYLIY
+232 IESHLAYYLIC

-255 SLAHNNALSENDLK
+255 SLAHNNALSENDLN
-269 NFIEFSTHFSGVIMN
+269 NFIEFSAHFSGVIMN

-318 IKHQDQKDL
+318 IKHQVQKDL
-327 SEYLLLEASY
+327 SEFLLLEASY

-377 NFLSAHLKAA
+377 NFLSAHLKAT

-392 QIKHSLK
+392 QTKHSLK
-399 DRTLTFQLEDIT
+399 DRTLEFQLEDIT
-411 EILGLAVEKEKIQG
+411 EILGLVIEAEKIQS
-425 ILKNLGFKVSVKEP
+425 ILKNLGFKVSAKEP
-439 NSNPQILEVIAP
+439 NSKPQILEIVAP
-451 NFRHDIKT
+451 NFRHDIKI

-464 EEILRFVGIDNLI
+464 EEILRFVGIDNLV
-477 SKPLDC
+477 SKPLNC

-534 DPLELQNPITTDLNT
+534 DSLELQNPITTELNT

-579 SVYNSKREE
+579 SVYNAKREE
-588 IQKLGFLV
+588 VQKLGFLV

-632 RLTAQ
+632 KLTTQ

-649 IQNHEIIGVIA
+649 IQNHEVIGVIA
-660 KIHPKVIQELDLFES
+660 KIHPKIIQELDLFES
-675 YYAEIDAFKLK
+675 YYAEIDASKLK

-699 SSVRDLTLIIDENTA
+699 SSVRDLTLIINENTA
-714 FSEIKKALKDAQI
+714 FSKIKKALKDAQI

-738 FKESHNTIALSV
+738 FKESHNSIALSV

>member
-1 MKLSVNDLNVFVN
+1 MKLSVNDLNVFVD

-33 ESCIPCIAP
+33 ESCISCVAP
-42 KNVVVGK
+42 KNVV
-49 VLEKAPHKNAEKLSV
+49 
-64 CQVGV
+64 V

-103 NVAPNQF
+103 NVVPNQF

-130 RGVESCGMICSSAEL
+130 RGVESCGMICSSNEL

-164 VLGKELN
+164 VLGKGLN
-171 EYASFNTHVLEISL
+171 EYAPFNTHVLEISL

-225 TLSAGEN
+225 TLCAGEN
-232 IESHLAYYLIY
+232 IESHLAYYLIC
-243 NHSLKTPLNIKL
+243 NHSLKTPLNVKL
-255 SLAHNNALSENDLK
+255 SLAHNNALSENDLN
-269 NFIEFSTHFSGVIMN
+269 NFIEFSTHFSGVVMN
-284 AYSLNKTPMDLSVK
+284 AYSLDTTPIDLSVK

-327 SEYLLLEASY
+327 SECLLLEASY

-377 NFLSAHLKAA
+377 NFLSTHLKAA

-392 QIKHSLK
+392 QTKHALK
-399 DRTLTFQLEDIT
+399 DRTLEFKLEDIA
-411 EILGLAVEKEKIQG
+411 EILGLAIEEETIQG
-425 ILKNLGFKVSVKEP
+425 ILKNLGFKVSTKAP
-439 NSNPQILEVIAP
+439 NSKPQILEVVAP

-464 EEILRFVGIDNLI
+464 EEILRFVGIDHLI
-477 SKPLDC
+477 SKPLDS
-483 VSSKNSNPHYDTHRF
+483 VSNKKSNPHYDTHRF

-508 CGFKEVIHYVFYSK
+508 CGFKEVVHYVFYSK

-534 DPLELQNPITTDLNT
+534 DPLELQNPITTELNT

-588 IQKLGFLV
+588 IQKLGFLA

-632 RLTAQ
+632 KLTTQA
-637 TPINH
+637 PINH
-642 PYQSAKI
+642 PYQNAKI
-649 IQNHEIIGVIA
+649 IQNHKVIGVIA

-675 YYAEIDAFKLK
+675 YYAEIDASKLK

-714 FSEIKKALKDAQI
+714 FSKIKKALKDAQI

-738 FKESHNTIALSV
+738 FKESDNTIALSV

>member
-1 MKLSVNDLNVFVN
+1 MKLSVNDLSVFVN

-27 RLGLEV
+27 CLGLEV
-33 ESCIPCIAP
+33 ESCIPCVAP

-64 CQVGV
+64 CQVD
-69 GKVLEKAPHKNAEKL
+69 
-84 SVCQV
+84 
-89 GVGKEVLQIVCGAK
+89 VGKEVLQIVCGAK

-120 GSTTIAKTEL
+120 GSTTIAKTDL
-130 RGVESCGMICSSAEL
+130 RGVESCGMICSSSEL

-171 EYASFNTHVLEISL
+171 EYAPFNTHVLEISL

-212 IKALNFTPKSDLI
+212 IKALNFTPKSGLI
-225 TLSAGEN
+225 TLSADKN
-232 IESHLAYYLIY
+232 IESHLAYYLVC
-243 NHSLKTPLNIKL
+243 NHSLRTPLNVKL
-255 SLAHNNALSENDLK
+255 SLAHNNALSENDLN
-269 NFIEFSTHFSGVIMN
+269 NFIEFSAHFSGVIMN
-284 AYSLNKTPMDLSVK
+284 AYSLNKTPIDLSVK

-318 IKHQDQKDL
+318 IKHQVQKDL
-327 SEYLLLEASY
+327 SEHLLLEASY
-337 TDPISLS
+337 IDPISLS

-377 NFLSAHLKAA
+377 NFLSAHLKAT

-392 QIKHSLK
+392 QTEHSLK

-411 EILGLAVEKEKIQG
+411 EILGLVVEKEKIQS
-425 ILKNLGFKVSVKEP
+425 ILKNLGFKVSAKEP
-439 NSNPQILEVIAP
+439 NSKPPILEIVAP

-464 EEILRFVGIDNLI
+464 EEILRFVGIDNLA
-477 SKPLDC
+477 SKPLHC
-483 VSSKNSNPHYDTHRF
+483 VSSKNSNPHYETHRF

-534 DPLELQNPITTDLNT
+534 DSLELQNPITTDLNT

-569 FKSIALYEKG
+569 FKSITLYEKG
-579 SVYNSKREE
+579 SVYNAKREE
-588 IQKLGFLV
+588 VQKLGFLA

-632 RLTAQ
+632 KLTTQ

-660 KIHPKVIQELDLFES
+660 KIHPKIIQELDLFES
-675 YYAEIDAFKLK
+675 YYAEIDASKLK

-714 FSEIKKALKDAQI
+714 FSRIKKALEDAQI

>member
-1 MKLSVNDLNVFVN
+1 MKLSVNDLNVFVD

-64 CQVGV
+64 CQVDI
-69 GKVLEKAPHKNAEKL
+69 
-84 SVCQV
+84 
-89 GVGKEVLQIVCGAK
+89 GKEVLQIVCGAK

-120 GSTTIAKTEL
+120 GSTTIAKTDL
-130 RGVESCGMICSSAEL
+130 RGVESHGMICSSIEL

-171 EYASFNTHVLEISL
+171 EYAPFNTHVLEISL

-225 TLSAGEN
+225 TLSVGEN

-255 SLAHNNALSENDLK
+255 SLAHNNALSENDLN
-269 NFIEFSTHFSGVIMN
+269 NFIEFSAHFSGVIMN

-327 SEYLLLEASY
+327 SECLLLEASY
-337 TDPISLS
+337 IDPVSLS

-377 NFLSAHLKAA
+377 NFLRAHLKAT
-387 ILESK
+387 ILEIK
-392 QIKHSLK
+392 QTERSLK
-399 DRTLTFQLEDIT
+399 DRTLTFKVEDIT
-411 EILGLAVEKEKIQG
+411 EILGLVIEAEKIQG
-425 ILKNLGFKVSVKEP
+425 ILKNLGFKVSIKEP
-439 NSNPQILEVIAP
+439 NSKPQVLEVIVP

-464 EEILRFVGIDNLI
+464 EEILRFVGIDNLV
-477 SKPLDC
+477 SKPLHC

-534 DPLELQNPITTDLNT
+534 DPLELQNPITTELNT

-579 SVYNSKREE
+579 SVYNAKREE
-588 IQKLGFLV
+588 VQKLGFLA

-606 DAKGKAWDFYSFAEC
+606 YAKGKAWDFYSFAEC

-632 RLTAQ
+632 KLTTQ

-660 KIHPKVIQELDLFES
+660 KIHPKIIQELDLFES
-675 YYAEIDAFKLK
+675 YYAEIDASKLK
-686 RPAMLLKPFSIYP
+686 RHAMLLKPFSIYP

-714 FSEIKKALKDAQI
+714 FSRIKKALKDAQI
-727 PNLSEILPLDI
+727 PNLSEILPLDV
-738 FKESHNTIALSV
+738 FKESHNSIALSL

>member
-1 MKLSVNDLNVFVN
+1 MKLSINDLNVFVN
-14 TPKDIAKLCEDLS
+14 TPKDVAKLCEDLS
-27 RLGLEV
+27 CLGLEV
-33 ESCIPCIAP
+33 ESCIPCVAP

-64 CQVGV
+64 CQVD
-69 GKVLEKAPHKNAEKL
+69 
-84 SVCQV
+84 
-89 GVGKEVLQIVCGAK
+89 VGKEVLQIVCGAK

-130 RGVESCGMICSSAEL
+130 RGVESCGMICSSTEL

-171 EYASFNTHVLEISL
+171 EYAPFNTHVLEISL

-212 IKALNFTPKSDLI
+212 IKALNFTPKSDSIVLH
-225 TLSAGEN
+225 ADEN
-232 IESHLAYYLIY
+232 IESHLAYYLVC
-243 NHSLKTPLNIKL
+243 NHSLKTPLKVKL
-255 SLAHNNALSENDLK
+255 SLAHNNALSENDLN
-269 NFIEFSTHFSGVIMN
+269 NFIEFSMHFSGVIMN
-284 AYSLNKTPMDLSVK
+284 AYSLNITPIDLSVK

-337 TDPISLS
+337 IDPISLS

-392 QIKHSLK
+392 QTQHALK
-399 DRTLTFQLEDIT
+399 DRTLKFKLEDIT

-425 ILKNLGFKVSVKEP
+425 ILKSLGFKVGVKEP
-439 NSNPQILEVIAP
+439 NSKPQILEVVAP
-451 NFRHDIKT
+451 SFRHDIKT

-464 EEILRFVGIDNLI
+464 EEILRFVGIDNLV
-477 SKPLDC
+477 SKPLNC
-483 VSSKNSNPHYDTHRF
+483 ISNKKSNPHYDTHRF

-534 DPLELQNPITTDLNT
+534 DPLELQNPITTELNT

-579 SVYNSKREE
+579 SMYNSKREE
-588 IQKLGFLV
+588 IQKLGFLA

-606 DAKGKAWDFYSFAEC
+606 DSKGKAWDFYSFAEC

-632 RLTAQ
+632 KLTTQ

-649 IQNHEIIGVIA
+649 IQNNEIIGVIA

-714 FSEIKKALKDAQI
+714 FSRIKKALKDAQI

-738 FKESHNTIALSV
+738 FKESHNSIALSV

-761 NDEEVNSAVQKALEI
+761 NDEEVNAAVQKALEI

>member
-1 MKLSVNDLNVFVN
+1 MKLIVNDLNVFVN

-64 CQVGV
+64 CQVD
-69 GKVLEKAPHKNAEKL
+69 
-84 SVCQV
+84 
-89 GVGKEVLQIVCGAK
+89 VGKEVLPIVCGAK

-115 NGALI
+115 NGVLI
-120 GSTTIAKTEL
+120 GSTTIAKTDL
-130 RGVESCGMICSSAEL
+130 RGVESCGMICSSIEL

-171 EYASFNTHVLEISL
+171 EYAPFNTHVLEISL

-225 TLSAGEN
+225 TLSVGEN
-232 IESHLAYYLIY
+232 IESHLAYYLIC

-255 SLAHNNALSENDLK
+255 SLAHNNALSENDLN
-269 NFIEFSTHFSGVIMN
+269 NFIEFSAHFSGVIMN
-284 AYSLNKTPMDLSVK
+284 AYSLNKTPIDLSVK

-318 IKHQDQKDL
+318 IKHQVQKDL

-377 NFLSAHLKAA
+377 NFLSAHLKAM

-392 QIKHSLK
+392 QTKHSLK
-399 DRTLTFQLEDIT
+399 NHALTFQLEDIT

-439 NSNPQILEVIAP
+439 NSKPPILEVIVP

-477 SKPLDC
+477 SKPLNC

-498 FENLKHKALA
+498 FENLEHKALA

-534 DPLELQNPITTDLNT
+534 DSLELQNPITTELNT

-579 SVYNSKREE
+579 SVYNAKREE
-588 IQKLGFLV
+588 VQKLGFLV

-606 DAKGKAWDFYSFAEC
+606 DAKGKAWDFHSFAEC

-632 RLTAQ
+632 KLTTQ

-660 KIHPKVIQELDLFES
+660 KIHPKIIQELDLFES
-675 YYAEIDAFKLK
+675 YYAEIDASKLK

-714 FSEIKKALKDAQI
+714 FSKIKKALKDAQI

-738 FKESHNTIALSV
+738 FKESNNTIALSV

>member
-14 TPKDIAKLCEDLS
+14 TPKDIVKLCEDLS

-33 ESCIPCIAP
+33 ESCMLYVAP

-64 CQVGV
+64 CQVD
-69 GKVLEKAPHKNAEKL
+69 
-84 SVCQV
+84 
-89 GVGKEVLQIVCGAK
+89 VGKEVLQIVCGAK
-103 NVAPNQF
+103 NVVPNQF

-120 GSTTIAKTEL
+120 GSTTIAKTDL
-130 RGVESCGMICSSAEL
+130 RGVESHGMICSSSEL

-171 EYASFNTHVLEISL
+171 EYAPFNTHVLEISL

-232 IESHLAYYLIY
+232 IESHLAYYLIC
-243 NHSLKTPLNIKL
+243 NHSLKTPLNVKL

-269 NFIEFSTHFSGVIMN
+269 NFIEFSVHFSGVILN
-284 AYSLNKTPMDLSVK
+284 AYSLNTTPMDLSVK

-318 IKHQDQKDL
+318 IKHQVQKDL
-327 SEYLLLEASY
+327 SECLLLEASY
-337 TDPISLS
+337 IDPISLS

-350 KDKTLQKDNALIY
+350 KDKTLQKDNALIFY

-377 NFLSAHLKAA
+377 NFLSAHLKAT

-392 QIKHSLK
+392 QTKHSLK
-399 DRTLTFQLEDIT
+399 DRTLKFQLEDIT
-411 EILGLAVEKEKIQG
+411 EILGLVVEKEKIQS

-439 NSNPQILEVIAP
+439 NSKPPILEVVAP

-464 EEILRFVGIDNLI
+464 EEILRFVGIDNLV
-477 SKPLDC
+477 SKPLHC
-483 VSSKNSNPHYDTHRF
+483 VSSKNSNSHYDTHRF

-508 CGFKEVIHYVFYSK
+508 CGFKEVVHYVFYSK

-534 DPLELQNPITTDLNT
+534 DSLELQNPITTELNT

-588 IQKLGFLV
+588 VQKLGFLA

-606 DAKGKAWDFYSFAEC
+606 DSKGKAWDFYSFAEC

-632 RLTAQ
+632 KLTTQ

-660 KIHPKVIQELDLFES
+660 KIHPKIIQELDLFES

-714 FSEIKKALKDAQI
+714 FSGIKKALKDAQI

-738 FKESHNTIALSV
+738 FKESDNTIALSV

-761 NDEEVNSAVQKALEI
+761 NDEEVNSAVQKVLEI

>member
-64 CQVGV
+64 CQVD
-69 GKVLEKAPHKNAEKL
+69 
-84 SVCQV
+84 
-89 GVGKEVLQIVCGAK
+89 VGKEVLPIVCGAK

-110 VPVAL
+110 APVAL
-115 NGALI
+115 KGAII
-120 GSTTIAKTEL
+120 GSTPIAKTEL
-130 RGVESCGMICSSAEL
+130 RGVESHGMICSSTEL

-171 EYASFNTHVLEISL
+171 EYAPFNTHVLEISL

-225 TLSAGEN
+225 TLHTDEN

-255 SLAHNNALSENDLK
+255 SLAHNNALSENDLN
-269 NFIEFSTHFSGVIMN
+269 NFIEFSAHFSGVILN
-284 AYSLNKTPMDLSVK
+284 AYSLNTTPVDLSVK

-327 SEYLLLEASY
+327 SECLLLEASY
-337 TDPISLS
+337 TDPVSLS

-377 NFLSAHLKAA
+377 NFLSTHLKAT

-392 QIKHSLK
+392 QTKHSLK
-399 DRTLTFQLEDIT
+399 DRTLKFQLEDIT
-411 EILGLAVEKEKIQG
+411 EILGLVIEAEKIQG
-425 ILKNLGFKVSVKEP
+425 ILKNLGFKVSAKEP
-439 NSNPQILEVIAP
+439 NSKPPILEVIVP

-477 SKPLDC
+477 SKPLDSI
-483 VSSKNSNPHYDTHRF
+483 SSKHSNPHYDTHRF

-534 DPLELQNPITTDLNT
+534 DPLELQNPITTELNT

-579 SVYNSKREE
+579 SVYNAKREE
-588 IQKLGFLV
+588 IQKLGFLI

-606 DAKGKAWDFYSFAEC
+606 HAKGKAWDFYSFAEC
-621 VSKVIGDFSLE
+621 VSRIIGDFSLE
-632 RLTAQ
+632 KLTTQ

-649 IQNHEIIGVIA
+649 IQNNEVIGVIA
-660 KIHPKVIQELDLFES
+660 KIHPKVIQEWDLFES
-675 YYAEIDAFKLK
+675 YYAEIDASKLK
-686 RPAMLLKPFSIYP
+686 RHAMLLKPFSIYP

-714 FSEIKKALKDAQI
+714 FSRIKKALKDAQI

-738 FKESHNTIALSV
+738 FKGSDNTIALSV
-750 RCVIHS
+750 RCMIHS

-761 NDEEVNSAVQKALEI
+761 NDEEVNSVVQKALEI

>member
-1 MKLSVNDLNVFVN
+1 MKLSVNDLSTFVN

-33 ESCIPCIAP
+33 ESCISCVAP

-49 VLEKAPHKNAEKLSV
+49 VLEKATHKNAEKLSV
-64 CQVGV
+64 CQVD
-69 GKVLEKAPHKNAEKL
+69 
-84 SVCQV
+84 
-89 GVGKEVLQIVCGAK
+89 VGKEVLQIVCGAK

-130 RGVESCGMICSSAEL
+130 RGVESCGMICSSTEL

-171 EYASFNTHVLEISL
+171 EYAPFNTHVLEISL

-197 IAREISAFYHTPLKP
+197 IAREISAFYRTPLKP

-225 TLSAGEN
+225 TLSADEN
-232 IESHLAYYLIY
+232 IESHLAYYLIC
-243 NHSLKTPLNIKL
+243 NHSLKTPLSVKL
-255 SLAHNNALSENDLK
+255 SLAHNNALSENDLN
-269 NFIEFSTHFSGVIMN
+269 NFIEFSAHFSGVIMN

-327 SEYLLLEASY
+327 SEHLLLEASY
-337 TDPISLS
+337 VDPISLS

-377 NFLSAHLKAA
+377 NFLSAHLKAT

-392 QIKHSLK
+392 QTKHSLK

-411 EILGLAVEKEKIQG
+411 EILGLVVEKEKIQG
-425 ILKNLGFKVSVKEP
+425 ILKNLGFKVSAKEP
-439 NSNPQILEVIAP
+439 NSKPQILEVIVP

-464 EEILRFVGIDNLI
+464 EEILRFVGIDNLV
-477 SKPLDC
+477 SKPLNC
-483 VSSKNSNPHYDTHRF
+483 VSSKNSNPHYETHRF

-534 DPLELQNPITTDLNT
+534 DSLELQNPITTELNT

-632 RLTAQ
+632 KLNAQ

-649 IQNHEIIGVIA
+649 IQNHKIIGVIA

-675 YYAEIDAFKLK
+675 YYAEIDASKLK

-714 FSEIKKALKDAQI
+714 FSKIKKALKNAQI

-738 FKESHNTIALSV
+738 FKESHNSIALSV

-761 NDEEVNSAVQKALEI
+761 NDEEVNSAVQKALKI

>member
-1 MKLSVNDLNVFVN
+1 MKLSVNDLSVFVDA
-14 TPKDIAKLCEDLS
+14 PKDITKLCEDLS

-33 ESCIPCIAP
+33 ESYIPCVAP

-64 CQVGV
+64 CQVD
-69 GKVLEKAPHKNAEKL
+69 
-84 SVCQV
+84 
-89 GVGKEVLQIVCGAK
+89 VGKEVLQIVCGAK

-130 RGVESCGMICSSAEL
+130 RGVESCGMICSSSEL

-164 VLGKELN
+164 VLGKGLN
-171 EYASFNTHVLEISL
+171 EYAPFNTHVLEISL

-232 IESHLAYYLIY
+232 IESHLAYYLVC
-243 NHSLKTPLNIKL
+243 NHSLKTPLKVKL
-255 SLAHNNALSENDLK
+255 SLAHNNALSENDLN
-269 NFIEFSTHFSGVIMN
+269 NFIEFSAHFSGVIMN
-284 AYSLNKTPMDLSVK
+284 AYSLNATPIDLSVK
-298 NDENNLESVY
+298 DDENNLESVY

-327 SEYLLLEASY
+327 SERLLLEASY

-377 NFLSAHLKAA
+377 NFLSAHLKAT

-392 QIKHSLK
+392 QTQHSLK

-411 EILGLAVEKEKIQG
+411 EILGLVVEKEKIQG

-439 NSNPQILEVIAP
+439 NSKPQILEVVAP

-477 SKPLDC
+477 SKPLHC

-534 DPLELQNPITTDLNT
+534 DSLELQNPITTELNT

-588 IQKLGFLV
+588 IQKLGFLA

-632 RLTAQ
+632 KLTTQ

-675 YYAEIDAFKLK
+675 YYAEIDASKLK
-686 RPAMLLKPFSIYP
+686 RPTMLLKPFSIYP

-714 FSEIKKALKDAQI
+714 FSRIKKALKDAQI

-738 FKESHNTIALSV
+738 FKESHNSIALSV

-761 NDEEVNSAVQKALEI
+761 NDEEVNAAVQKALEI

>member
-14 TPKDIAKLCEDLS
+14 TPKDIVKLCEDLS

-33 ESCIPCIAP
+33 ESCISCVAP

-64 CQVGV
+64 CQVD
-69 GKVLEKAPHKNAEKL
+69 
-84 SVCQV
+84 
-89 GVGKEVLQIVCGAK
+89 VGKEVLPIVCGAK

-130 RGVESCGMICSSAEL
+130 RGVESHGMICSSSEL

-171 EYASFNTHVLEISL
+171 EYAPFNTHVLEISL

-197 IAREISAFYHTPLKP
+197 IAREISAFYNTPLKP
-212 IKALNFTPKSDLI
+212 IKALNFTPKSDSI

-232 IESHLAYYLIY
+232 IESHLAYYLIC

-255 SLAHNNALSENDLK
+255 SLAHNNALSENDLN
-269 NFIEFSTHFSGVIMN
+269 NFIEFSAHFSGVIMN
-284 AYSLNKTPMDLSVK
+284 AYSLNITPIDLSVK

-327 SEYLLLEASY
+327 REYLLLEASY

-377 NFLSAHLKAA
+377 NFLSAHLKAT

-392 QIKHSLK
+392 QTEHSLK

-411 EILGLAVEKEKIQG
+411 EILGLAVEKEKIQS
-425 ILKNLGFKVSVKEP
+425 ILKNLGFKVSAKEP
-439 NSNPQILEVIAP
+439 NSKPPILEIVAP

-464 EEILRFVGIDNLI
+464 EEILRFVGIDNLV
-477 SKPLDC
+477 SKPLHC

-588 IQKLGFLV
+588 TQKLGFLA

-632 RLTAQ
+632 KLTTQ

-660 KIHPKVIQELDLFES
+660 KIHPKVIRELDLFES

-686 RPAMLLKPFSIYP
+686 RPTMLLKPFSIYP

-714 FSEIKKALKDAQI
+714 FSNIKKALKDAQI

-738 FKESHNTIALSV
+738 FKESNNTIALSV

-761 NDEEVNSAVQKALEI
+761 NDEEVNSAMQKALEI

>member
-14 TPKDIAKLCEDLS
+14 TPKDIVKLCEDLS

-33 ESCIPCIAP
+33 ESCIPCVTP

-64 CQVGV
+64 CQVD
-69 GKVLEKAPHKNAEKL
+69 
-84 SVCQV
+84 
-89 GVGKEVLQIVCGAK
+89 VGKEVLPIVCGAK

-130 RGVESCGMICSSAEL
+130 RGVESCGMICSSSEL

-171 EYASFNTHVLEISL
+171 EYAPFNTHVLEISL

-232 IESHLAYYLIY
+232 IESHLAYYLVCNY
-243 NHSLKTPLNIKL
+243 SLKTPLNIKL
-255 SLAHNNALSENDLK
+255 SLAHNNALSENDLN
-269 NFIEFSTHFSGVIMN
+269 NFIEFSAHFSGVILN

-318 IKHQDQKDL
+318 IKHQVQKDL
-327 SEYLLLEASY
+327 SEHLLLEASY
-337 TDPISLS
+337 IDPISLS

-377 NFLSAHLKAA
+377 NFLSAHLKAT

-399 DRTLTFQLEDIT
+399 DRALKFQLEDIT
-411 EILGLAVEKEKIQG
+411 EILGLAVEEEKIQG

-439 NSNPQILEVIAP
+439 NSKPQILEVIAP

-464 EEILRFVGIDNLI
+464 EEILRFVGIDNLV
-477 SKPLDC
+477 SKPLNC

-621 VSKVIGDFSLE
+621 VSKAIGDFSLE
-632 RLTAQ
+632 KLTTQ

-675 YYAEIDAFKLK
+675 YYAEIDASKLK

-714 FSEIKKALKDAQI
+714 FSKIKKALKDAQI

-738 FKESHNTIALSV
+738 FKESHNSIALSV

>member
-42 KNVVVGK
+42 KNVV
-49 VLEKAPHKNAEKLSV
+49 
-64 CQVGV
+64 V

-130 RGVESCGMICSSAEL
+130 RGVESCGMICSSSEL

-171 EYASFNTHVLEISL
+171 EYAPFNTHVLEISL

-197 IAREISAFYHTPLKP
+197 VAREISAFYHTPLKP
-212 IKALNFTPKSDLI
+212 IKVLNFTPKSDSIALH
-225 TLSAGEN
+225 ADEN
-232 IESHLAYYLIY
+232 IESYLAYYLIC
-243 NHSLKTPLNIKL
+243 NHSLKTPLKVKL
-255 SLAHNNALSENDLK
+255 SLAHNNTLSENDLN
-269 NFIEFSTHFSGVIMN
+269 NFIEFSAHFSGVILN
-284 AYSLNKTPMDLSVK
+284 AYSLNKTPMDLIVK

-337 TDPISLS
+337 IDPISLS

-350 KDKTLQKDNALIY
+350 KDKTLQKDNALVY

-377 NFLSAHLKAA
+377 NFLSAHLKAT

-392 QIKHSLK
+392 QTKHALK
-399 DRTLTFQLEDIT
+399 DRTLKFQLEDIT
-411 EILGLAVEKEKIQG
+411 EILGLAIEEEKIQG
-425 ILKNLGFKVSVKEP
+425 ILKSLGFKVSIKVS
-439 NSNPQILEVIAP
+439 NSKPQILEVVAP

-464 EEILRFVGIDNLI
+464 EEILRFVGIDNLV
-477 SKPLDC
+477 SKPLNC
-483 VSSKNSNPHYDTHRF
+483 ISNKNSNPHYDTHRF

-534 DPLELQNPITTDLNT
+534 DPLELQNPITTELNT

-588 IQKLGFLV
+588 IQKLGFLA

-606 DAKGKAWDFYSFAEC
+606 DAKGRAWDFYSFAEC

-632 RLTAQ
+632 KLTTQ

-675 YYAEIDAFKLK
+675 YYAEIDASKLK
-686 RPAMLLKPFSIYP
+686 RPVMLLKPFSIYP

-714 FSEIKKALKDAQI
+714 FSKIKKALKDAQI

-738 FKESHNTIALSV
+738 FKESDNTIALSV

-776 LEKEFNARLK
+776 LEKEFNASLK

>member
-14 TPKDIAKLCEDLS
+14 TPKNIAKLCEDLS

-64 CQVGV
+64 CQVD
-69 GKVLEKAPHKNAEKL
+69 
-84 SVCQV
+84 
-89 GVGKEVLQIVCGAK
+89 VGKEVLQIVCGAK
-103 NVAPNQF
+103 NVAKNQF
-110 VPVAL
+110 APVAL
-115 NGALI
+115 KGAII
-120 GSTTIAKTEL
+120 GSTPIAKTEL
-130 RGVESCGMICSSAEL
+130 RGVESCGMICSSIEL

-171 EYASFNTHVLEISL
+171 EYAPFNTHVLEISL

-232 IESHLAYYLIY
+232 IESHLAYYLVCNY
-243 NHSLKTPLNIKL
+243 SLKTPLNIKL
-255 SLAHNNALSENDLK
+255 SLAHNNALSRNDLN
-269 NFIEFSTHFSGVIMN
+269 NFLEFSTHFSGVIMN

-327 SEYLLLEASY
+327 SECLLLEASY
-337 TDPISLS
+337 TDPVSLS

-350 KDKTLQKDNALIY
+350 KDKTLQKDNALVY

-377 NFLSAHLKAA
+377 NFLSAHLKAT

-392 QIKHSLK
+392 QTKHSLK
-399 DRTLTFQLEDIT
+399 DHALTFQLEDIT
-411 EILGLAVEKEKIQG
+411 EILGFTVEKEKIQS
-425 ILKNLGFKVSVKEP
+425 ILKNLGFKVSAKEP
-439 NSNPQILEVIAP
+439 NSKPQILEVIVP

-483 VSSKNSNPHYDTHRF
+483 ISSKNSNPHYDTHRF

-534 DPLELQNPITTDLNT
+534 DPLELQNPITTELNT

-579 SVYNSKREE
+579 SVYNAKREE
-588 IQKLGFLV
+588 VQKLGFLV

-621 VSKVIGDFSLE
+621 VSKAIGDFSLE
-632 RLTAQ
+632 KLTTQ

-649 IQNHEIIGVIA
+649 IQNNEVIGVIA
-660 KIHPKVIQELDLFES
+660 KIHPKVIQEWDLFES
-675 YYAEIDAFKLK
+675 YYAEIDASKLK

-714 FSEIKKALKDAQI
+714 FSRIKKALKDAQI
-727 PNLSEILPLDI
+727 PNLSKILPLDI
-738 FKESHNTIALSV
+738 FKESDNTIALSV
-750 RCVIHS
+750 RCMIHS

-761 NDEEVNSAVQKALEI
+761 NDEEVNSVVQKALEI

>member
-33 ESCIPCIAP
+33 ESCVSCVAP

-64 CQVGV
+64 CQVD
-69 GKVLEKAPHKNAEKL
+69 
-84 SVCQV
+84 
-89 GVGKEVLQIVCGAK
+89 VGKEVLQIVCGAK

-115 NGALI
+115 KGAII

-130 RGVESCGMICSSAEL
+130 RGVESCGMICSSIEL

-164 VLGKELN
+164 VLGKELD
-171 EYASFNTHVLEISL
+171 EYAPFNTHVLEISL

-212 IKALNFTPKSDLI
+212 IKALNFTPKSDSIALH
-225 TLSAGEN
+225 ADEN
-232 IESHLAYYLIY
+232 IESHLAYYLIC

-255 SLAHNNALSENDLK
+255 SLAHNNALSENDLN
-269 NFIEFSTHFSGVIMN
+269 NFIEFSAHFSGVIMN

-308 INHQKRSTIA
+308 INHQKRSIIA
-318 IKHQDQKDL
+318 IKHQVQKDL
-327 SEYLLLEASY
+327 SECLLLEASY
-337 TDPISLS
+337 IDPISLS

-377 NFLSAHLKAA
+377 NFLSAHLKAT

-399 DRTLTFQLEDIT
+399 DRTLKFQLEDIT
-411 EILGLAVEKEKIQG
+411 EILGLVIEAEKIQG
-425 ILKNLGFKVSVKEP
+425 ILKSLGFKVSIKVS
-439 NSNPQILEVIAP
+439 NSNPQILEVIVP
-451 NFRHDIKT
+451 NFRHDVKT

-464 EEILRFVGIDNLI
+464 EEILRFVGIDNLV
-477 SKPLDC
+477 SKPLHC

-534 DPLELQNPITTDLNT
+534 DSLELQNPITTDLNT

-632 RLTAQ
+632 KLTTQ

-649 IQNHEIIGVIA
+649 IQNHEVIGVIA
-660 KIHPKVIQELDLFES
+660 KIHPKVIQEWDLFES

-714 FSEIKKALKDAQI
+714 FSRIKKALKDAQI

-738 FKESHNTIALSV
+738 FKESHNSIALSV

>member
-33 ESCIPCIAP
+33 ESCVSCVAP

-64 CQVGV
+64 CQVD
-69 GKVLEKAPHKNAEKL
+69 
-84 SVCQV
+84 
-89 GVGKEVLQIVCGAK
+89 VGKEVLPIVCGAK
-103 NVAPNQF
+103 NVASNQF

-130 RGVESCGMICSSAEL
+130 RGVESHGMICSSSEL

-171 EYASFNTHVLEISL
+171 EYAPFNTHVLEISL

-225 TLSAGEN
+225 TLSVGEN
-232 IESHLAYYLIY
+232 IESHLAYYLIC

-255 SLAHNNALSENDLK
+255 SLAHNNALSENDLN
-269 NFIEFSTHFSGVIMN
+269 NFIEFSVHFSGVIMN
-284 AYSLNKTPMDLSVK
+284 AYSLNKTPVDLSVK

-327 SEYLLLEASY
+327 SECLLLEASY
-337 TDPISLS
+337 TDPVSLS

-377 NFLSAHLKAA
+377 NFLSAQLKAT

-392 QIKHSLK
+392 QTEHSLK
-399 DRTLTFQLEDIT
+399 DRALTFQLEDIT
-411 EILGLAVEKEKIQG
+411 EILGLAVEKEKIQS

-439 NSNPQILEVIAP
+439 NSKPQILEVIAP

-464 EEILRFVGIDNLI
+464 EEILRFVGIDNLV
-477 SKPLDC
+477 SKPLHC
-483 VSSKNSNPHYDTHRF
+483 VSSKNSNLHYDTHRF

-621 VSKVIGDFSLE
+621 VSKVIGDFNLE
-632 RLTAQ
+632 KLTIQ

-649 IQNHEIIGVIA
+649 IQNNEVIGVIA

-675 YYAEIDAFKLK
+675 YYAEIDASKLK

-714 FSEIKKALKDAQI
+714 FSKIKKALKDAQI

-738 FKESHNTIALSV
+738 FKESDNTIALSV

-761 NDEEVNSAVQKALEI
+761 NDEEVNSVVQKALEI